1 MYCEQCGMAANVER
15 AECSDDAPTPE
26 SIAMLPAEEVY
37 TPDTKTI
44 EEVAAYLGINIE
56 QTIKALLLRKYDDE
70 GNEDG
75 FVAAFIR
82 GDRELNMIKLVNA
95 LGIAEHQIEFADE
108 HEMDAV
114 TNAIRGLTT
123 DRKSVV

>member
-1 MYCEQCGMAANVER
+1 MAANVER

-44 EEVAAYLGINIE
+44 EEVAAYLGIDIE

-95 LGIAEHQIEFADE
+95 LGIAEHQIDLQTSMRWAPLW
-108 HEMDAV
+108 ALSG
-114 TNAIRGLTT
+114 GLRDPWDFTT
-123 DRKSVV
+123 VP